1 MISESSSAVKS
12 EVNDI
17 KSAAKSQINAASKEV
32 LDFKNYVIAYIR
44 NVHALFVKN
53 IPNKQIM

>member
-1 MISESSSAVKS
+1 MITEAKSASKT

-17 KSAAKSQINAASKEV
+17 KYAAKAEV

-44 NVHALFVKN
+44 SIHELFVKN